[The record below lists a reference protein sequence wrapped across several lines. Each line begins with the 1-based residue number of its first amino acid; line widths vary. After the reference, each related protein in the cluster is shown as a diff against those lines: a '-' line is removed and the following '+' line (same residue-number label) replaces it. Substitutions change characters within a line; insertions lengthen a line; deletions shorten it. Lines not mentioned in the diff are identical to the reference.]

1 MAQMRSLIFKNGALY
16 DGIVSSSCML
26 CHIDGDK
33 LYEGTI
39 TSSSKALCTIR
50 YGKIYQGTIVSSSRQ
65 LGLIDDGKAYKGTAG
80 IN

>member
-1 MAQMRSLIFKNGALY
+1 MPQMRSLVFKNGALY
-16 DGIVSSSCML
+16 DGIVSSSRML

-50 YGKIYQGTIVSSSRQ
+50 NGKIY
-65 LGLIDDGKAYKGTAG
+65 
-80 IN
+80 

>member
-1 MAQMRSLIFKNGALY
+1 MPQMRSLVFKNGALY
-16 DGIVSSSCML
+16 DGVVSSSRML

-39 TSSSKALCTIR
+39 TSSSKALCTIKN
-50 YGKIYQGTIVSSSRQ
+50 GKIYNDCFVF
-65 LGLIDDGKAYKGTAG
+65 KAAG

>member
-16 DGIVSSSCML
+16 DGIVSSSRML

-39 TSSSKALCTIR
+39 TSSSKALCNIKN
-50 YGKIYQGTIVSSSRQ
+50 GKIYT
-65 LGLIDDGKAYKGTAG
+65 
-80 IN
+80 